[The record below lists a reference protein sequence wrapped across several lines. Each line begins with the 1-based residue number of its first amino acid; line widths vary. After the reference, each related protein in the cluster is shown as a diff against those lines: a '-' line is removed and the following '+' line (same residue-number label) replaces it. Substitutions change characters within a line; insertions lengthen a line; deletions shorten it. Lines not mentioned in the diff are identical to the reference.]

1 MNGLQPFTGHA
12 IAHLDEQQG
21 RRLFPQWAEAHPNFV
36 KSGLSVVVAL
46 EGPPMSEALR

>member
-36 KSGLSVVVAL
+36 KWGMTVAIKI
-46 EGPPMSEALR
+46 EGPPASEALR